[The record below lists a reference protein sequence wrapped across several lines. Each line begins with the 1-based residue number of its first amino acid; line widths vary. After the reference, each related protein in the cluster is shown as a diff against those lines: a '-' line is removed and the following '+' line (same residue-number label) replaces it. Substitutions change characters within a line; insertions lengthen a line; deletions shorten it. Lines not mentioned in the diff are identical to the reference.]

1 MPVIEYATVDRNF
14 TPTVSGV
21 PDVVD
26 AVGVSDAGKMFTTGA
41 VVNEEL
47 NGVAASPS
55 ASAAVTAT
63 RYSVPGVSIADGV
76 NVPLVDVVASVPVTA
91 VPAGSVTVILMLA
104 VLTALLNVARTVV
117 MFDTAVAP
125 FAGVIADTVGAVSV
139 VKDQTTCVIGVPNGL
154 EAPTLT
160 V

>member
-1 MPVIEYATVDRNF
+1 MPVIEYATVDRNV
-14 TPTVSGV
+14 TPTVSGA
-21 PDVVD
+21 PDVVED
-26 AVGVSDAGKMFTTGA
+26 AAVSDAGKMFTAAA

-55 ASAAVTAT
+55 ASAALTAT
-63 RYSVPGVSIADGV
+63 PYSVPGVSIADGV

-125 FAGVIADTVGAVSV
+125 FAGVIADTLGAVSV
-139 VKDQTTCVIGVPNGL
+139 VKDQTTGVIVVPNGL
-154 EAPTLT
+154 AAAT
-160 V
+160 VAV